1 MLKSHSRL
9 LGLTAGALAAAGIAL
24 SAPSQAEAAWS
35 PKKITIVLSH
45 SLGGGQDRLTRAFIK
60 VWSKH
65 LGAKITVKPKNGASG
80 RVGFDYFISQPRDGT
95 VLLSSNIGTTSIMYV
110 SQRPKWSWTEKVRFI
125 GLMGIDPGAIFV
137 LKDSKYKTIQDVIK
151 DAKKKT
157 VIVGLSSWNSLENIV
172 LFSLPKKTGIKPLRV
187 IPIGGGSDTV
197 TAVLGK
203 HLPIGFGKV
212 SNIGKG
218 GDKIRFLAV
227 VMAENPVAS
236 LTGNAPTLDQA
247 LGIKTLAVASYRAI
261 IAPGELAS
269 KYPDRLKKLK
279 DTFEAAKDDPAYIK
293 LAKKVGLHPKL
304 IVDWDHDKLQS
315 TVEQFW
321 AAYESSDS
329 VVKKKVKPTKVKIVL
344 TGVKKKGK
352 YILFTDK
359 SGKKWKTRIHRRS
372 TKLWIN
378 GKRIKGKKA
387 VKKARKALKKG
398 STCEIS
404 YYGFPLR
411 ARVAKCNTKGSS

>member
-1 MLKSHSRL
+1 MLKRHSKFV
-9 LGLTAGALAAAGIAL
+9 GLTAATLVGAGMALGGAPAAD
-24 SAPSQAEAAWS
+24 AAWS

-45 SLGGGQDRLTRAFIK
+45 SLGGGQDRLTRAFTK

-65 LGAKITVKPKNGASG
+65 LGAKITVKPKSGASG
-80 RVGFDYFISQPRDGT
+80 RIGFDHFVSQARDGT

-110 SQRPKWSWTEKVRFI
+110 KQRPKWSWTEKVRFV
-125 GLMGIDPGAIFV
+125 GLMGIDPGAIFA
-137 LKDSKYKTIQDVIK
+137 LKKSKYKSIQDVIN
-151 DAKKKT
+151 DAKNNT
-157 VIVGLSSWNSLENIV
+157 VIMALSSWDSLENMV
-172 LFSLPKKTGIKPLRV
+172 LHSLPKQAGIKPMRV

-203 HLPIGFGKV
+203 HVPVGFGKV

-218 GDKIRFLAV
+218 GDKVRFLAV
-227 VMAENPVAS
+227 VMATNPVGD
-236 LTGNAPTLDQA
+236 LTGNAPTLDKA
-247 LGIKTLAVASYRAI
+247 LGIKAISVASYRSI

-269 KYPDRLKKLK
+269 SHPDRRKKLK
-279 DTFEAAKDDPAYIK
+279 STFEAAKDDKAYIK
-293 LAKKVGLHPKL
+293 LAKKVGVHPKL
-304 IVDWDHDKLQS
+304 IVDWNHDKSQGQ
-315 TVEQFW
+315 VEQFW
-321 AAYESSDS
+321 AAYQANSSIF
-329 VVKKKVKPTKVKIVL
+329 KTKVKPTKVKVVL

-372 TKLWIN
+372 TKFWID

-398 STCEIS
+398 HTCEIS
-404 YYGFPLR
+404 YFGFPLR
-411 ARVAKCNTKGSS
+411 ARVAKCSTKGSS